1 MAKKL
6 YECRY
11 EIVYYAEAES
21 ELDAQEFIR
30 DAQNDDIFDSHSVDV
45 REVKFSDH
53 PIDGG
58 WDHGCLIY
66 GTDGDKTLR
75 EALKPLPENPQ
86 WKKRS

>member
-11 EIVYYAEAES
+11 EVVYYAEAES
-21 ELDAQEFIR
+21 EAEAQESLR
-30 DAQNDDIFDSHSVDV
+30 GAQNDDIFDTYSVDV

-58 WDHGCLIY
+58 WDERSLVY
-66 GTDGDKTLR
+66 GTDGDKTLG
-75 EALKPLPENPQ
+75 EALSTLPENLK
-86 WKKRS
+86 WKKS